1 MKKYYFVGG
10 PKKGH
15 EKEFFQRLAK
25 LGGSPAG
32 WTIFPH
38 AGKDG
43 KALHI
48 VETSEMADILNHLG
62 HFTDIYERS
71 EIVEVVEKPV

>member
-10 PKKGH
+10 PRKGQ
-15 EKEFFQRLAK
+15 ETEFFQRLAK
-25 LGGSPAG
+25 LGGPPAG
-32 WTIFPH
+32 WTILPH
-38 AGKDG
+38 ACKDG

-48 VETSEMADILNHLG
+48 VETFDMEDILNHLE
-62 HFTDIYERS
+62 HFTDIYESS